1 MTLVAELR
9 DLVPKKD
16 NAHARRHS
24 ITHGR
29 LDELYAII
37 ESEEARATGRTTF
50 RSPAKVGLPSSIPRG
65 DTFVPTACIM
75 PERFFDKNVGGTLN
89 LLRAAQALSIK
100 RMLYISSTEVY
111 GEAPSPKCDE
121 KTELNPVN
129 TYAVSKAAADR
140 LCHTYYLEHG
150 VPVVIA
156 RIFNCYG
163 PRETEPYVIPE
174 IIAQLHRGPRV
185 ALGNIKAERDF
196 TFVHD
201 TANALIS
208 VLASD
213 VPDGDVVNV
222 GSDTSFSVEWLARKL
237 AEIMGVNALEI
248 VIDPARLRRKDIDWF
263 RCDNRKLLKYTDWRP
278 TVGIDEGLK
287 MTVDWFRAN
296 GARWSW
302 ESFVDGTTIYR

>member
-1 MTLVAELR
+1 MILVAEFR
-9 DLVPKKD
+9 DLVPIKD
-16 NAHARRHS
+16 NEHARRHS

-100 RMLYISSTEVY
+100 RMLYIASTEVY
-111 GEAPSPKCDE
+111 GKAPSPKCDE

-129 TYAVSKAAADR
+129 TYAVSKAAVDR

-156 RIFNCYG
+156 RIFCQL
-163 PRETEPYVIPE
+163 PR
-174 IIAQLHRGPRV
+174 HRPSTRSAPSVPGAPGSFLSESTFQAVRVPRRS
-185 ALGNIKAERDF
+185 ASQHILLYRNLLRSHDCLPRQPLATKAN
-196 TFVHD
+196 H
-201 TANALIS
+201 
-208 VLASD
+208 
-213 VPDGDVVNV
+213 
-222 GSDTSFSVEWLARKL
+222 
-237 AEIMGVNALEI
+237 
-248 VIDPARLRRKDIDWF
+248 
-263 RCDNRKLLKYTDWRP
+263 
-278 TVGIDEGLK
+278 
-287 MTVDWFRAN
+287 
-296 GARWSW
+296 
-302 ESFVDGTTIYR
+302 